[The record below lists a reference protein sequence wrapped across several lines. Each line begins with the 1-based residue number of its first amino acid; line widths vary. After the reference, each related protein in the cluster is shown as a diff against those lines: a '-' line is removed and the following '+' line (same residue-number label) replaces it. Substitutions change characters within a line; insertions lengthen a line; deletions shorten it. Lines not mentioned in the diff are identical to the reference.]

1 MLNLKSQC
9 SLLHSHVNHRYSGNV
24 RGLALF
30 LDIYRAYNK
39 FNKTTEG
46 HQTDVILNFSHDF
59 WVFGI
64 ARLQEFT
71 AGWVS
76 IKVHSYHV
84 DLSENMAPLSIQSLI
99 IILIAIPWW
108 LQNPS
113 YVQIGFILAA
123 KPTIMHY
130 PNEYPIQPPWKID
143 NKSFVSPCFFFVF
156 SSQVGAPAPCG
167 EALGLGGSCLPTTM
181 RAGLAQAKSSTTT
194 QLGSAQPST
203 VSPGCMTVY
212 DKKQKT
218 Y

>member
-99 IILIAIPWW
+99 IILIYTLVATKSLICSNWIHTCC
-108 LQNPS
+108 Q
-113 YVQIGFILAA
+113 
-123 KPTIMHY
+123 THY
-130 PNEYPIQPPWKID
+130 HAL
-143 NKSFVSPCFFFVF
+143 
-156 SSQVGAPAPCG
+156 SQ
-167 EALGLGGSCLPTTM
+167 
-181 RAGLAQAKSSTTT
+181 
-194 QLGSAQPST
+194 
-203 VSPGCMTVY
+203 
-212 DKKQKT
+212 
-218 Y
+218 

>member
-1 MLNLKSQC
+1 MNPKWISLSRRISYSQMLNLKSQC

-130 PNEYPIQPPWKID
+130 PNEYHIQPPWKID
-143 NKSFVSPCFFFVF
+143 NKSFVSPLFFFF
-156 SSQVGAPAPCG
+156 RFQLPGRRPS
-167 EALGLGGSCLPTTM
+167 ALRRSLGFG
-181 RAGLAQAKSSTTT
+181 R
-194 QLGSAQPST
+194 
-203 VSPGCMTVY
+203 
-212 DKKQKT
+212 
-218 Y
+218 